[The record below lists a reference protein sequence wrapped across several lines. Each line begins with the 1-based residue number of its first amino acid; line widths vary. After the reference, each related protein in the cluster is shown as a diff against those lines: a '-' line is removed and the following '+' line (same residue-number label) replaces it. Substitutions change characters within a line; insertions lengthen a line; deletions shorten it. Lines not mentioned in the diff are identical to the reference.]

1 MSQKFDAIYDKP
13 WKQINDCLMSLK
25 AFLWAEVKAV
35 YILDKIPT
43 TITKSSFLEAPIRGL
58 ALSKQ
63 ICEIS

>member
-35 YILDKIPT
+35 DKIPT